1 MSIAR
6 LHTIVCFCLAGSM
19 ALSWLP
25 AQELSP
31 TDPESAGMSRGRL
44 ERIDRLMQQFVDQG
58 NFPGMTV
65 AVARHGRLV
74 YHRSFGYADLDTQRP
89 VDQSTI
95 FRIYSMSKPITAV
108 AALTLWEEGLY
119 QLDDPVSKYLPE
131 LKGLK
136 VYGETEASG
145 TDSSRREMTI
155 RDLFRHTSGLGYG
168 WEEGPVD
175 ELYKKINLFDPTTT
189 LAQAVAKLKD
199 LPLYF
204 APGTAWHYGVSIDV
218 LGRLIEV
225 WSGLSLD
232 EFFQKRLFDPLSMGD
247 TGFFITDDQLPRL
260 TSLYRL
266 DEKTGKMETLPP
278 AYSVDAYRKDKNRL
292 LSGGGGLVS
301 TTSDYLRF
309 AQMLAR
315 GGELDGVRI
324 LGPRTVELMAS
335 DHLPEGVSMSW
346 DKLRGHGYGLGVS
359 VLLDPPAS
367 LSVGSPGDFGW
378 DGAASTYVRIDPVED
393 LVVLLMTHRMPCD
406 TEIQVKL
413 KTLVYQALT
422 DEPRGK

>member
-315 GGELDGVRI
+315 G
-324 LGPRTVELMAS
+324 
-335 DHLPEGVSMSW
+335 
-346 DKLRGHGYGLGVS
+346 
-359 VLLDPPAS
+359 
-367 LSVGSPGDFGW
+367 
-378 DGAASTYVRIDPVED
+378 
-393 LVVLLMTHRMPCD
+393 
-406 TEIQVKL
+406 
-413 KTLVYQALT
+413 
-422 DEPRGK
+422 